1 MKREYNLK
9 NKKDGYIV
17 DVDIDK
23 TYLIW
28 ELVSIWEENFIVI
41 NRICYDL

>member
-1 MKREYNLK
+1 MKREYKLK

-23 TYLIW
+23 IYLIW
-28 ELVSIWEENFIVI
+28 DLVLIWEEKFIVI
-41 NRICYDL
+41 DRICYDL